1 MGVTTK
7 FSQKEEAGPQPNAE
21 KKKKREKSG
30 GGEVGGEGGG
40 EGGVERVTK
49 ERDPATLVLEA
60 RLADHP
66 VHQLALAQ
74 ILVGVLGV
82 VSQVVVSL
90 CNDVHLHLSTLGEGL
105 WAGIVFI
112 TVGCLGVFTSSR
124 VTKFTIR

>member
-7 FSQKEEAGPQPNAE
+7 FSQKEEAGPQANAE
-21 KKKKREKSG
+21 KKKKRENSS
-30 GGEVGGEGGG
+30 GGEGGG
-40 EGGVERVTK
+40 DLERETRG
-49 ERDPATLVLEA
+49 RDPASLVLEK

-66 VHQLALAQ
+66 VHHLAVAQ
-74 ILVGVLGV
+74 ILVGLLAVA
-82 VSQVVVSL
+82 SQVVVSL

-124 VTKFTIR
+124 VTKFNVR